1 MARAKRS
8 SKATDDWAGIVGP
21 ALGLGFAV
29 FAFGL
34 SFGVLCIDAGGS
46 VPKAMAM
53 SLFVFTGASQ
63 FSSVSVIAAGG
74 SAVSAIVAALI
85 LASRNAVYG
94 VAVAPSLR
102 GSLPYRLFASQ
113 FTIDETTGMTLAQT
127 TPERSRRAYW
137 VTAASI
143 YIFWNLATLIGAL
156 AGSSIDTKKYGLDV
170 AFAAAFVGM
179 LAPLISTPRARRVAA
194 AGAVVCLVVT
204 PVVPIGAG
212 IIVAALVA
220 LVGLRTPRTDANDPP
235 VGTGGPA

>member
-1 MARAKRS
+1 MARAKQS
-8 SKATDDWAGIVGP
+8 SKATDDWAGIIGP

-34 SFGVLCIDAGGS
+34 SFGVMCIDAGGS

-53 SLFVFTGASQ
+53 SLLVFTGASQ

-74 SAVSAIVAALI
+74 SAVSAVVGALI

-102 GSLPYRLFASQ
+102 GSLPYRLFAAQ
-113 FTIDETTGMTLAQT
+113 FTIDETTGMTLAQE
-127 TPERSRRAYW
+127 TPQRRRRAFW

-143 YIFWNLATLIGAL
+143 YVFWNIATLIGAL

-179 LAPLISTPRARRVAA
+179 IAPLITTQRARRVAF
-194 AGAVVCLVVT
+194 AGAVVCLVAT

-220 LVGLRTPRTDANDPP
+220 LVGLRTPRSVDADPP
-235 VGTGGPA
+235 LDTGGPA

>member
-1 MARAKRS
+1 MARAKPS
-8 SKATDDWAGIVGP
+8 SKATDDWSGIIGP

-34 SFGVLCIDAGGS
+34 SFGVMCIDAGGS
-46 VPKAMAM
+46 VAKAMAT
-53 SLFVFTGASQ
+53 SLLVFTGASQ
-63 FSSVSVIAAGG
+63 FSAVSVIAAGG
-74 SAVSAIVAALI
+74 SAASAIAGALI

-113 FTIDETTGMTLAQT
+113 FTIDETTGMTIAQE
-127 TPERSRRAYW
+127 TPERRQRAFW

-143 YIFWNLATLIGAL
+143 YFFWNTATLIGAL

-179 LAPLISTPRARRVAA
+179 LAPLIRSPRARRVGA
-194 AGAVVCLVVT
+194 AGAVVCLAAT
-204 PVVPIGAG
+204 PFVPIGAG

-220 LVGLRTPRTDANDPP
+220 LVGLRPSRDGAP
-235 VGTGGPA
+235 VISTGGPA

>member
-1 MARAKRS
+1 MDREKQS
-8 SKATDDWAGIVGP
+8 SKATDDWAGIIGP

-74 SAVSAIVAALI
+74 SAASAIAGALI

-113 FTIDETTGMTLAQT
+113 FTIDETTGMTLAQD
-127 TPERSRRAYW
+127 TPQRRRRAYW

-143 YIFWNLATLIGAL
+143 YVFWNLATLIGAL

-179 LAPLISTPRARRVAA
+179 LAPLIATPRARRVAA
-194 AGAVVCLVVT
+194 AGAIVCLVAT
-204 PVVPIGAG
+204 PFVPIGAG

-220 LVGLRTPRTDANDPP
+220 LVGLRTPRIDANDPP
-235 VGTGGPA
+235 VDTGGPA

>member
-1 MARAKRS
+1 MGRAKPS
-8 SKATDDWAGIVGP
+8 SKATDDWSGIIGP

-34 SFGVLCIDAGGS
+34 SFGVLCIDAGGT

-63 FSSVSVIAAGG
+63 FSAVGVIAAGG
-74 SAVSAIVAALI
+74 SAISAAVGALI

-113 FTIDETTGMTLAQT
+113 FTIDETTGMTLAQD
-127 TPERSRRAYW
+127 TPARSRRAYW

-143 YIFWNLATLIGAL
+143 YVFWNLATLIGAV
-156 AGSSIDTKKYGLDV
+156 AGSNIDTERYGLDV

-179 LAPLISTPRARRVAA
+179 LAPLVRSSRARRVAS
-194 AGAVVCLVVT
+194 AGAVVCIATT
-204 PVVPIGAG
+204 PFVPIGVG
-212 IIVAALVA
+212 IIIAALAA
-220 LVGLRTPRTDANDPP
+220 LVGLRRGTEPMTA
-235 VGTGGPA
+235 GSTGGRA

>member
-1 MARAKRS
+1 MGRAKPP
-8 SKATDDWAGIVGP
+8 SKATDDWAGIIGP

-34 SFGVLCIDAGGS
+34 SFGVMCIDAGGS

-63 FSSVSVIAAGG
+63 FSAVSVLAAGG
-74 SAVSAIVAALI
+74 SAASAIVGALI

-94 VAVAPSLR
+94 VAVAPSLT

-113 FTIDETTGMTLAQT
+113 FTIDETTGMTLAQN
-127 TPERSRRAYW
+127 TPQRRRRAFW

-143 YIFWNLATLIGAL
+143 YVFWNLATLIGAI
-156 AGSSIDTKKYGLDV
+156 AGSNIDTQKYGLDV

-179 LAPLISTPRARRVAA
+179 LAPLIVSPRARRVGF
-194 AGAVVCLVVT
+194 AGAVVCLAVT
-204 PVVPIGAG
+204 PFVPIGAG

-220 LVGLRTPRTDANDPP
+220 LVGLRPTADAGP
-235 VGTGGPA
+235 VVLTGGPA

>member
-1 MARAKRS
+1 MGRAKPS
-8 SKATDDWAGIVGP
+8 SKATDDWSGIIGP

-34 SFGVLCIDAGGS
+34 SFGVLCIDAGGT

-63 FSSVSVIAAGG
+63 FSAVGVIAAGG
-74 SAVSAIVAALI
+74 SAISAAAGALI

-102 GSLPYRLFASQ
+102 GSVPYRLFASQ
-113 FTIDETTGMTLAQT
+113 FTIDETTGMTLAQD
-127 TPERSRRAYW
+127 TPARSRRAYW

-143 YIFWNLATLIGAL
+143 YVFWNLATLIGAV
-156 AGSSIDTKKYGLDV
+156 AGSNIDTERYGLDV

-179 LAPLISTPRARRVAA
+179 LAPLVRSSRARRVAS
-194 AGAVVCLVVT
+194 AGAVVCIATT
-204 PVVPIGAG
+204 PFVPIGVG
-212 IIVAALVA
+212 IIIAALAA
-220 LVGLRTPRTDANDPP
+220 LVGLCRGTEPTTA
-235 VGTGGPA
+235 GSTGGRA

>member
-8 SKATDDWAGIVGP
+8 SKGTDDWAGIVGP

-63 FSSVSVIAAGG
+63 FSSVGVIAAGG
-74 SAVSAIVAALI
+74 SAVSAVVGALI
-85 LASRNAVYG
+85 LASRNTVYG

-102 GSLPYRLFASQ
+102 GSLPYRLFAAQ
-113 FTIDETTGMTLAQT
+113 FTIDETTGMTLAQR

-143 YIFWNLATLIGAL
+143 YVFWNLATLIGAL

-179 LAPLISTPRARRVAA
+179 LAPLISTQRARRVAA
-194 AGAVVCLVVT
+194 AGAVVCLVAT
-204 PVVPIGAG
+204 PVVPIGVG

-235 VGTGGPA
+235 VDTAGPA

>member
-1 MARAKRS
+1 MGRAKPS
-8 SKATDDWAGIVGP
+8 SKATDDWSGIIGP

-34 SFGVLCIDAGGS
+34 SFGVMCIDAGGS

-63 FSSVSVIAAGG
+63 FSAVSVIAAGG
-74 SAVSAIVAALI
+74 SAISAIVGALI

-102 GSLPYRLFASQ
+102 GSMPYRLFASQ
-113 FTIDETTGMTLAQT
+113 FTIDETTGMTLAQD
-127 TPERSRRAYW
+127 TPARSRRAYW
-137 VTAASI
+137 VTAVSI
-143 YIFWNLATLIGAL
+143 YVFWNLATLIGAV
-156 AGSSIDTKKYGLDV
+156 AGSNIDTEKYGLDV

-179 LAPLISTPRARRVAA
+179 LAPLVRSQRARRVAA
-194 AGAVVCLVVT
+194 AGAMVCLAAT
-204 PVVPIGAG
+204 PFVPIGAG

-220 LVGLRTPRTDANDPP
+220 LVGLRPGTEHATA
-235 VGTGGPA
+235 VSTGGPA

>member
-1 MARAKRS
+1 MARVKRS
-8 SKATDDWAGIVGP
+8 SKATDAWAGIIGP

-34 SFGVLCIDAGGS
+34 SFGVMCIDAGGS

-74 SAVSAIVAALI
+74 SAVSAVVGALI

-113 FTIDETTGMTLAQT
+113 FTIDETTGMTLAQDS
-127 TPERSRRAYW
+127 PERRRRAYW

-143 YIFWNLATLIGAL
+143 YFFWNLATLIGAL

-179 LAPLISTPRARRVAA
+179 LAPLVSTPRARRVAA
-194 AGAVVCLVVT
+194 AGAVVCLLVT
-204 PVVPIGAG
+204 PIVPIGAG

-220 LVGLRTPRTDANDPP
+220 LVGLRTVPSAGAEPP
-235 VGTGGPA
+235 LDTGGPA

>member
-1 MARAKRS
+1 MARAKQS
-8 SKATDDWAGIVGP
+8 SKATDDWAGIIGP

-34 SFGVLCIDAGGS
+34 SFGVMCIDAGGS

-53 SLFVFTGASQ
+53 SLLVFTGASQ

-74 SAVSAIVAALI
+74 SAVSAVVGALI

-102 GSLPYRLFASQ
+102 GSLPYRLFAAQ
-113 FTIDETTGMTLAQT
+113 FTIDETTGMTLAQE
-127 TPERSRRAYW
+127 TPQRRRRAFW

-143 YIFWNLATLIGAL
+143 YVFWNIATLIGAL
-156 AGSSIDTKKYGLDV
+156 AGSSIDTQKYGLDV

-179 LAPLISTPRARRVAA
+179 LAPLITTRRARRVAL
-194 AGAVVCLVVT
+194 AGAMVCLAAT

-220 LVGLRTPRTDANDPP
+220 LVGLRTLRSVDADPP
-235 VGTGGPA
+235 LDTGGPA

>member
-1 MARAKRS
+1 MGRAKPS
-8 SKATDDWAGIVGP
+8 SKATDDWSGIIGP

-34 SFGVLCIDAGGS
+34 SFGVMCIDAGGS

-63 FSSVSVIAAGG
+63 FSAVSVIAAGG
-74 SAVSAIVAALI
+74 SAISAVAGALI

-113 FTIDETTGMTLAQT
+113 FTIDETTGMTLAQD
-127 TPERSRRAYW
+127 TPARSRRAYW

-143 YIFWNLATLIGAL
+143 YVFWNLATLIGAV
-156 AGSSIDTKKYGLDV
+156 AGSNIDTEKYGLDV

-179 LAPLISTPRARRVAA
+179 IAPLVRSPRARKVAA
-194 AGAVVCLVVT
+194 AGAVVCIAVT
-204 PVVPIGAG
+204 PFVPIGAG

-220 LVGLRTPRTDANDPP
+220 LVGLRPGSERATA
-235 VGTGGPA
+235 VSTGGPA

>member
-1 MARAKRS
+1 MARAKQS
-8 SKATDDWAGIVGP
+8 SKATDDWAGIIGP

-34 SFGVLCIDAGGS
+34 SFGVMCIDAGGS

-53 SLFVFTGASQ
+53 SLLVFTGASQ

-74 SAVSAIVAALI
+74 SAVSAVVGALI

-102 GSLPYRLFASQ
+102 GSLPYRLFAAQ
-113 FTIDETTGMTLAQT
+113 FTIDETTGMTLAQD
-127 TPERSRRAYW
+127 TPQRRRRAFW

-143 YIFWNLATLIGAL
+143 YVFWNIATLIGAL

-179 LAPLISTPRARRVAA
+179 IAPLITTQRARRVAF
-194 AGAVVCLVVT
+194 AGGVVCLVAT

-220 LVGLRTPRTDANDPP
+220 LVGLRTPRSVDADPP
-235 VGTGGPA
+235 LDTGGPA